1 MMKNIYETSP
11 FGTFF
16 PAEKAAILRA
26 KHQLSFR
33 VYAPTARP
41 SQRLYIVGSSEQL
54 GGWNTDKAV
63 PLTIDSYPHWKVS
76 LDLAKLGDEFEYK
89 FIVKENG
96 NVWWEEG
103 GNRRYYVCG
112 ELESEHIEA
121 TFRGNF
127 DWKGAGVA
135 IPVFSLRTAQSQGI
149 GDFVDLRKMGEWAV
163 ATGQKVIQI
172 LPINDT
178 TQSFCWR
185 DSYPYSAISIFALN
199 PLYLSIREL
208 GAEGEEIDRL
218 NSLELCDYDAVVK
231 LKFDFFK
238 KEFSRSG
245 KRTLKTK
252 AFQKF
257 YEANKDWLDKYAVFC
272 YLRDKKGTA
281 NFHAWGKESEYSD
294 KLVAKYINPEG
305 KEYSKVAIYL
315 WLQYH
320 LDRQLKESVDYCR
333 SIGVVLKGDIPIGI
347 SRDSVEAWSDA
358 RLFNMNCQAGAPPDD
373 FSADGQNWGFPT
385 YNWEVMA
392 QDGYAWWKR
401 RFEKMADYFDLYRI
415 DHILGFFRIWEI
427 PMESVVGLLGYFNPA
442 MPFSY
447 DELAMRGMP
456 MNRERY
462 VEPQIHWDYLDEFF
476 CGEDWTPYLDPKDN
490 GYFSLKEGYRTQR
503 EILEKL
509 GGKNEKA
516 LKALYGLTG
525 EVLFI
530 EDPRKPGY
538 FHPRIS
544 AQHTKSYQW
553 LSQWEKERFNEL
565 YNDFFYRR
573 HNDFWGALAMEK
585 LPALVDATQ
594 MMCCGEDL
602 GMVPDCVGPV
612 MTNLGILSLEVQ
624 RMPKNPEHKFGFTN
638 RYPYA
643 SVCTT
648 GSHDTST
655 LRGWWQEDRATTQDF
670 YNEILWKKG
679 PAPMEADGDICR
691 TVVANHLA
699 APSILTIL
707 PLQDWLSMDE
717 SVRKADVES
726 ERINIPA
733 IANHYWRYRMHLS
746 VEELLEKREL
756 NDLIK
761 GMIESS
767 GR

>member
-1 MMKNIYETSP
+1 MKNIYETSP

-16 PAEKAAILRA
+16 PAEKVATLRA
-26 KHQLSFR
+26 KHQLSFSL
-33 VYAPTARP
+33 YAPTARP
-41 SQRLYIVGSSEQL
+41 SQRLYIVGSSEAL

-63 PLTIDSYPHWKVS
+63 PLAIGSYPHWKVS
-76 LDLAKLGDEFEYK
+76 FDLAKLGDEFEYK

-112 ELESEHIEA
+112 ELESEHIDA

-149 GDFVDLRKMGEWAV
+149 GDFVDLKKMGEWAV
-163 ATGQKVIQI
+163 ATGQKIIQI

-178 TQSFCWR
+178 TQSFSWR

-199 PLYLSIREL
+199 PLYLSIREM
-208 GAEGEEIDRL
+208 GAEGEELDRL
-218 NSLELCDYDAVVK
+218 NSLEMCDYDAVVK
-231 LKFDFFK
+231 LKFDFFR
-238 KEFSRSG
+238 KEFARSG

-281 NFHAWGKESEYSD
+281 NFQAWGKESVYSD
-294 KLVAKYINPEG
+294 KLVAKYTNPEG
-305 KEYSKVAIYL
+305 KEYGKVAIYL

-320 LDRQLKESVDYCR
+320 LDRQLKESVEYCR

-447 DELAMRGMP
+447 EELAQRGLP

-462 VEPQIHWDYLDEFF
+462 LEPQIHWDYLEEYFG
-476 CGEDWTPYLDPKDN
+476 GEDWTPYLEPKDN

-516 LKALYGLTG
+516 LQALYGLTG

-530 EDPRKPGY
+530 EDPRKPGH

-544 AQHTKSYQW
+544 AQFTKSYQW
-553 LSQWEKERFNEL
+553 LSQWEKERYNEL

-585 LPALVDATQ
+585 LPALADATH
-594 MMCCGEDL
+594 MMCGGEGL

-612 MTNLGILSLEVQ
+612 MANLGILSLEVQ
-624 RMPKNPEHKFGFTN
+624 RMPKNPAHKFGFTN
-638 RYPYA
+638 IYPYA

-655 LRGWWQEDRATTQDF
+655 LRGWWQEDRTITQDF
-670 YNEILWKKG
+670 YNEILWKQG
-679 PAPMEADGDICR
+679 PAPLVADGNICR

-717 SVRKADVES
+717 NVRKEDVES

-733 IANHYWRYRMHLS
+733 IPNHYWRYRMHLS
-746 VEELLEKREL
+746 VEELLEKSEL
-756 NDLIK
+756 NSLIK
-761 GMIESS
+761 GMIENS

>member
-1 MMKNIYETSP
+1 MKNIYETSP

-16 PAEKAAILRA
+16 PAEKVATLRA
-26 KHQLSFR
+26 KYQLSFSL
-33 VYAPTARP
+33 YAPTARP
-41 SQRLYIVGSSEQL
+41 SQRLYIVGSSEAL

-63 PLTIDSYPHWKVS
+63 PLAIGSYPHWKVS
-76 LDLAKLGDEFEYK
+76 FDLAKLGDEFEYK

-112 ELESEHIEA
+112 ELESEHIDA

-149 GDFVDLRKMGEWAV
+149 GDFVDLKKMGEWAV
-163 ATGQKVIQI
+163 ATGQKIIQI

-178 TQSFCWR
+178 TQSFSWR

-199 PLYLSIREL
+199 PLYLSIREM
-208 GAEGEEIDRL
+208 GAEGEELDRL
-218 NSLELCDYDAVVK
+218 NSLEMCDYDAVVK
-231 LKFDFFK
+231 LKFDFFR
-238 KEFSRSG
+238 KEFARSG

-281 NFHAWGKESEYSD
+281 NFQAWGKESVYSD
-294 KLVAKYINPEG
+294 KLVAKYTNPEG
-305 KEYSKVAIYL
+305 KEYGKVAIYL

-320 LDRQLKESVDYCR
+320 LDRQLKESVEYCR

-447 DELAMRGMP
+447 EELAQRGLP

-462 VEPQIHWDYLDEFF
+462 LEPQIHWDYLEEYFG
-476 CGEDWTPYLDPKDN
+476 GEDWTPYLEPKDN

-516 LKALYGLTG
+516 LQALYGLTG

-530 EDPRKPGY
+530 EDPRKPGH

-544 AQHTKSYQW
+544 AQFTKSYQW
-553 LSQWEKERFNEL
+553 LSQWEKERYNEL

-585 LPALVDATQ
+585 LPALVDATH

-612 MTNLGILSLEVQ
+612 MANLGILSLEVQ
-624 RMPKNPEHKFGFTN
+624 RMPKNPAHKFGFTN
-638 RYPYA
+638 IYPYA

-655 LRGWWQEDRATTQDF
+655 LRGWWQEDRTITQDF
-670 YNEILWKKG
+670 YNEILWKQG
-679 PAPMEADGDICR
+679 PAPLVADGNICR

-717 SVRKADVES
+717 NVRKEDVES

-733 IANHYWRYRMHLS
+733 IPNHYWRYRMHLS
-746 VEELLEKREL
+746 VEELLEKSEL
-756 NDLIK
+756 NSLIK
-761 GMIESS
+761 GMIENS

>member
-1 MMKNIYETSP
+1 MKNIYETSP
-11 FGTFF
+11 FATFF
-16 PAEKAAILRA
+16 PAEKEVKSRA
-26 KHQLSFR
+26 KHTLSLR

-41 SQRLYIVGSSEQL
+41 SQRLYLSGSSVEL
-54 GGWNTDKAV
+54 GAWDTEKAL
-63 PLTIDSYPHWKVS
+63 PLTLASYPYWTLS
-76 LDLAKLGDEFEYK
+76 LDLSKLGDEFEYK
-89 FIVKENG
+89 FFIKENG
-96 NVWWEEG
+96 NIWWEDG
-103 GNRRYYVCG
+103 YNRRYYVCG
-112 ELESEHIEA
+112 ELESEQIEA

-135 IPVFSLRTAQSQGI
+135 IPVFSIRTEQSQGV
-149 GDFVDLRKMGEWAV
+149 GDFVDLKKMGDWAV
-163 ATGQKVIQI
+163 ATGQKIIQI

-178 TQSFCWR
+178 TQTFTWR

-199 PLYLSIREL
+199 PMYLSIREL
-208 GAEGEEIDRL
+208 GATDQEMDRL
-218 NSLELCDYDAVVK
+218 NALEAMDYDAVVK
-231 LKFDFFK
+231 MKFDFIRKTFAK
-238 KEFSRSG
+238 SG
-245 KRTLKTK
+245 KRTLGTK
-252 AFQKF
+252 AFAKF
-257 YEANKDWLDKYAVFC
+257 YEANKDWLDNYAAFC

-281 NFHAWGKESEYSD
+281 NFHAWGKEANYTT
-294 KLVAKYINPEG
+294 KLVEKLCNPEY
-305 KEYSKVAIYL
+305 KEYNKVALYY
-315 WLQYH
+315 WLQYQ
-320 LDRQLKESVDYCR
+320 LDRQLKESVAYCR

-427 PMESVVGLLGYFNPA
+427 PMDSVVGLLGYFNPA
-442 MPFSY
+442 MPYSY
-447 DELAMRGMP
+447 DELAQRGMP
-456 MNRERY
+456 MNRDRY
-462 VEPQIHWDYLDEFF
+462 VEPQIHWDYLHEFF
-476 CGEDWTPYLDPKDN
+476 GDEDWTPYLDAKDN
-490 GYFSLKEGYRTQR
+490 GYFSLKPEYRTQR
-503 EILEKL
+503 QILEAL

-516 LKALYGLTG
+516 KSALYGLTG

-530 EDPRKPGY
+530 EDPRKPGH

-565 YNDFFYRR
+565 YNDFFYHR

-585 LPALVDATQ
+585 LPALVDATN

-602 GMVPDCVGPV
+602 GMVPACVGPV
-612 MTNLGILSLEVQ
+612 MQNLGILSLEVQ
-624 RMPKNPEHKFGFTN
+624 RMPKDPKDKFGFTN

-655 LRGWWQEDRATTQDF
+655 IRGWWREDRATTQAY
-670 YNEILWKKG
+670 YNEILWKQG
-679 PAPMEADGDICR
+679 IAPEDAGGETCR
-691 TVVANHLA
+691 TIVNNHLLS
-699 APSILTIL
+699 PSALTIL

-717 SVRKADVES
+717 RVRKADVDS

-746 VEELLEKREL
+746 VEQLLEEKEL
-756 NDLIK
+756 NAQIK
-761 GMIESS
+761 GMIAAS

>member
-1 MMKNIYETSP
+1 MKNIYETSP
-11 FGTFF
+11 FATFF
-16 PAEKAAILRA
+16 PAEKEAKIRA
-26 KHQLSFR
+26 KHQLTFKL
-33 VYAPTARP
+33 YAPVARP
-41 SQRLYIVGSSEQL
+41 SQRLYVVGSSQAL
-54 GGWNTDKAV
+54 GAWDVEKAL
-63 PLTIDSYPHWKVS
+63 PLTLASYPYWTLA
-76 LDLAKLGDEFEYK
+76 LDLSKLGDEFEYK

-96 NVWWEEG
+96 NVWWEDG
-103 GNRRYYVCG
+103 YNRRYYVCG
-112 ELESEHIEA
+112 ELESEHIDA

-135 IPVFSLRTAQSQGI
+135 IPVFSIRTEQSQGV
-149 GDFVDLRKMGEWAV
+149 GDFVDLKKMGEWAA
-163 ATGQKVIQI
+163 ATGQKIIQI

-178 TQSFCWR
+178 TQTFTWR

-199 PLYLSIREL
+199 PMYLSIREL
-208 GAEGEEIDRL
+208 GAEGEELDRL
-218 NSLELCDYDAVVK
+218 NALEAMDYDAVVK
-231 LKFDFFK
+231 MKFDFIRKAFAK
-238 KEFSRSG
+238 SG
-245 KRTLKTK
+245 KRTLATK
-252 AFQKF
+252 AYAKF
-257 YEANKDWLDKYAVFC
+257 YEANRDWLDNYAAFC

-281 NFHAWGKESEYSD
+281 NFHAWGKEANYSQ
-294 KLVAKYINPEG
+294 KLVEKICNPEG
-305 KEYSKVAIYL
+305 KDYNKVAIYY
-315 WLQYH
+315 WLQYQ
-320 LDRQLKESVDYCR
+320 LDRQLRESVEYCR
-333 SIGVVLKGDIPIGI
+333 SMGVVLKGDIPIGI

-442 MPFSY
+442 MPYSY
-447 DELAMRGMP
+447 DELAQRGMP

-462 VEPQIHWDYLDEFF
+462 VEPQIHYDYLEEFF
-476 CGEDWTPYLDPKDN
+476 GDEDWTPYLNAKDN
-490 GYFSLKEGYRTQR
+490 GYFELKPEYRTQR
-503 EILEKL
+503 QILEAL
-509 GGKNEKA
+509 GGKNEKV
-516 LKALYGLTG
+516 KNALYGLTG

-530 EDPRKPGY
+530 EDPRKPGH

-553 LSQWEKERFNEL
+553 LSQWEKDRFNEL
-565 YNDFFYRR
+565 YNDFFYYR

-585 LPALVDATQ
+585 LPALVDATH

-602 GMVPDCVGPV
+602 GMVPACVGPV
-612 MTNLGILSLEVQ
+612 MQQLGILSLEVQ
-624 RMPKNPEHKFGFTN
+624 RMPKDPKDTFGFTN

-655 LRGWWQEDRATTQDF
+655 IRGWWREDRATTQAY
-670 YNEILWKKG
+670 YNEILWKQG
-679 PAPMEADGDICR
+679 IAPAEASGDICR
-691 TVVANHLA
+691 TIVGNHLA
-699 APSILTIL
+699 SPSALTIL

-717 SVRKADVES
+717 NVRKADAES

-733 IANHYWRYRMHLS
+733 IPNHYWRYRMHLT
-746 VEELLEKREL
+746 VEQLMGKEEVNGLIRE
-756 NDLIK
+756 
-761 GMIESS
+761 MIASA

>member
-1 MMKNIYETSP
+1 MKNIYETSP
-11 FGTFF
+11 FATFF
-16 PAEKAAILRA
+16 PAEKEVKCRA
-26 KHQLSFR
+26 KHTLSLR

-41 SQRLYIVGSSEQL
+41 SQRLYIAGSSEAL
-54 GGWNTDKAV
+54 GGWDVEKAL
-63 PLTIDSYPHWKVS
+63 PLTLASYPYWTLS

-89 FIVKENG
+89 FLIKENG
-96 NVWWEEG
+96 NLWWEEG
-103 GNRRYYVCG
+103 YNRRYYVCG
-112 ELESEHIEA
+112 ELESEQIEA

-135 IPVFSLRTAQSQGI
+135 IPVFSLRTEQSQGV
-149 GDFVDLRKMGEWAV
+149 GDFVDLKKMGDWAV
-163 ATGQKVIQI
+163 ATGQKIIQI

-178 TQSFCWR
+178 TQTFTWR

-199 PLYLSIREL
+199 PMYLSIREL
-208 GAEGEEIDRL
+208 GAEDEEMDRL
-218 NSLELCDYDAVVK
+218 NALEAVDYDAVVK
-231 LKFDFFK
+231 MKFDFIRKTFAK
-238 KEFSRSG
+238 SG
-245 KRTLKTK
+245 KRTLATK
-252 AFQKF
+252 AFAKF
-257 YEANKDWLDKYAVFC
+257 YEANKDWLDNYAAFC

-281 NFHAWGKESEYSD
+281 NFHAWGKEANYST
-294 KLVAKYINPEG
+294 KLVEKLCNPSF
-305 KEYSKVAIYL
+305 KEYNKVAIYY
-315 WLQYH
+315 WLQYQ
-320 LDRQLKESVDYCR
+320 LDRQLKDSVAYCR

-442 MPFSY
+442 MPYSY
-447 DELAMRGMP
+447 DELAQRGMP
-456 MNRERY
+456 MNRDRY
-462 VEPQIHWDYLDEFF
+462 VEPQIHWDYLEEFF
-476 CGEDWTPYLDPKDN
+476 GGEDWTPYLDAKDN
-490 GYFSLKEGYRTQR
+490 GYFSLKPEYRTQR
-503 EILEKL
+503 QILEAL
-509 GGKNEKA
+509 GGKNDRVKD
-516 LKALYGLTG
+516 ALYGLTG

-530 EDPRKPGY
+530 EDPRKPGH

-553 LSQWEKERFNEL
+553 LSQWEKDRFNEL
-565 YNDFFYRR
+565 YNDFFYHR

-585 LPALVDATQ
+585 LPALVDATD

-602 GMVPDCVGPV
+602 GMVPACVGPV
-612 MTNLGILSLEVQ
+612 MQNLGILSLEVQ
-624 RMPKNPEHKFGFTN
+624 RMPKDPKDKFGFTN

-655 LRGWWQEDRATTQDF
+655 IRGWWREDRATTQAY
-670 YNEILWKKG
+670 YNEILWKQG
-679 PAPMEADGDICR
+679 LAPEEASGEICR
-691 TVVANHLA
+691 TIVSNHLA
-699 APSILTIL
+699 SPSALTIL

-717 SVRKADVES
+717 RVRKADADS

-746 VEELLEKREL
+746 VEELLKEEAL
-756 NDLIK
+756 NQTIK
-761 GMIESS
+761 GMIVAS

>member
-1 MMKNIYETSP
+1 MKNIYETSP

-16 PAEKAAILRA
+16 PAEKVATLRA
-26 KHQLSFR
+26 KYQLSFSL
-33 VYAPTARP
+33 YAPTARP
-41 SQRLYIVGSSEQL
+41 SQRLYIVGSSEAL

-63 PLTIDSYPHWKVS
+63 PLAIGSYPHWKVS
-76 LDLAKLGDEFEYK
+76 FDLAKLGDEFEYK

-112 ELESEHIEA
+112 ELESEHIDA

-149 GDFVDLRKMGEWAV
+149 GDFVDLKKMGEWAV
-163 ATGQKVIQI
+163 ATGQKIIQI

-178 TQSFCWR
+178 TQSFSWR

-199 PLYLSIREL
+199 PLYLSIREM
-208 GAEGEEIDRL
+208 GAEGEELDRL
-218 NSLELCDYDAVVK
+218 NSLEMCDYDAVVK
-231 LKFDFFK
+231 LKFDFFR
-238 KEFSRSG
+238 KEFARSG

-281 NFHAWGKESEYSD
+281 NFQAWGKESVYSD
-294 KLVAKYINPEG
+294 KLVAKYTNPEG
-305 KEYSKVAIYL
+305 KEYGKVAIYL

-320 LDRQLKESVDYCR
+320 LDRQLKESVEYCR

-447 DELAMRGMP
+447 EELAQRGLP

-462 VEPQIHWDYLDEFF
+462 LEPQIHWDYLEEYFG
-476 CGEDWTPYLDPKDN
+476 GEDWTPYLEPKDN

-516 LKALYGLTG
+516 LQALYGLTG

-530 EDPRKPGY
+530 EDPRKPGH

-544 AQHTKSYQW
+544 AQFTKSYQW
-553 LSQWEKERFNEL
+553 LSQWEKERYNEL

-585 LPALVDATQ
+585 LPALVDATH

-612 MTNLGILSLEVQ
+612 MANLGILSLEVQ
-624 RMPKNPEHKFGFTN
+624 RMPKNPAHKFGFTN
-638 RYPYA
+638 IYPYA

-655 LRGWWQEDRATTQDF
+655 LRGWWQEDRTITQDF
-670 YNEILWKKG
+670 YNEILWKQG
-679 PAPMEADGDICR
+679 PAPLVADGNICR

-717 SVRKADVES
+717 NVRKEDVDS

-733 IANHYWRYRMHLS
+733 IPNHYWRYRMHLS
-746 VEELLEKREL
+746 VEELLEKSEL
-756 NDLIK
+756 NSLIK
-761 GMIESS
+761 GMIENS

>member
-1 MMKNIYETSP
+1 MKNIYETSP

-16 PAEKAAILRA
+16 PAEKVATLRA
-26 KHQLSFR
+26 KYQLSFSL
-33 VYAPTARP
+33 YAPTARP
-41 SQRLYIVGSSEQL
+41 SQRLYIVGSSEAL

-63 PLTIDSYPHWKVS
+63 PLAIGSYPHWKVS
-76 LDLAKLGDEFEYK
+76 FDLAKLGDEFEYK

-112 ELESEHIEA
+112 ELESEHIDA

-149 GDFVDLRKMGEWAV
+149 GDFVDLKKMGEWAV
-163 ATGQKVIQI
+163 ATGQKIIQI

-178 TQSFCWR
+178 TQSFSWR

-199 PLYLSIREL
+199 PLYLSIREM
-208 GAEGEEIDRL
+208 GAEGEELDRL
-218 NSLELCDYDAVVK
+218 NSLEMCDYDAVVK
-231 LKFDFFK
+231 LKFDFFR
-238 KEFSRSG
+238 KEFARSG

-281 NFHAWGKESEYSD
+281 NFQAWGKESVYSD
-294 KLVAKYINPEG
+294 KLVAKYTNPEG
-305 KEYSKVAIYL
+305 KEYGKVAIYL

-320 LDRQLKESVDYCR
+320 LDRQLKESVEYCR

-447 DELAMRGMP
+447 EELAQRGLP

-462 VEPQIHWDYLDEFF
+462 LEPQIHWDYLEEYFG
-476 CGEDWTPYLDPKDN
+476 GEDWTPYLEPKDN

-516 LKALYGLTG
+516 LQALYGLTG

-530 EDPRKPGY
+530 EDPRKPGH

-544 AQHTKSYQW
+544 AQFTKSYQW
-553 LSQWEKERFNEL
+553 LSQWEKERYNEL

-585 LPALVDATQ
+585 LPALVDATH

-612 MTNLGILSLEVQ
+612 MANLGILSLEVQ
-624 RMPKNPEHKFGFTN
+624 RMPKNPAHKFGFTN
-638 RYPYA
+638 IYPYA

-655 LRGWWQEDRATTQDF
+655 LRGWWQEDRTITQDF
-670 YNEILWKKG
+670 YNEILWKQG
-679 PAPMEADGDICR
+679 PAPLVADGNICR

-717 SVRKADVES
+717 SVRKEDVDS

-733 IANHYWRYRMHLS
+733 IPNHYWRYRMHLS
-746 VEELLEKREL
+746 VEELLEKSEL
-756 NDLIK
+756 NSLIK
-761 GMIESS
+761 GMIENS

>member
-1 MMKNIYETSP
+1 MKNIYETSP
-11 FGTFF
+11 FATFF
-16 PAEKAAILRA
+16 PAEKAATLRA
-26 KHQLSFR
+26 KHRLSFR
-33 VYAPTARP
+33 VYAPAARP
-41 SQRLYIVGSSEQL
+41 SQRLFIVGSSELL
-54 GGWNTDKAV
+54 GAWDVEKAL
-63 PLTIDSYPHWKVS
+63 PLTLESYPYWTIA

-89 FIVKENG
+89 FIIKENG
-96 NVWWEEG
+96 QTWWEEG
-103 GNRRYYVCG
+103 YNRRYYVCG
-112 ELESEHIEA
+112 EMESEHIDA

-135 IPVFSLRTAQSQGI
+135 IPVFSIRTEQSQGI
-149 GDFVDLRKMGEWAV
+149 GDFVDLRKMGEWAA
-163 ATGQKVIQI
+163 ATGQKIIQI

-178 TQSFCWR
+178 TQTFTWR

-208 GAEGEEIDRL
+208 GAEDEEMDRL
-218 NSLELCDYDAVVK
+218 NSLEMCDYDAVVK
-231 LKFDFFK
+231 LKFDFIR
-238 KEFSRSG
+238 KEFARSG

-257 YEANKDWLDKYAVFC
+257 FEANQDWLKNYAVFC

-281 NFHAWGKESEYSD
+281 NFHAWGKESAYSA
-294 KLVAKYINPEG
+294 KLVEKLTNPEG
-305 KEYSKVAIYL
+305 KEYGKVALYF
-315 WLQYH
+315 WLQYQ
-320 LDRQLKESVDYCR
+320 LDRQLKESVAYCR
-333 SIGVVLKGDIPIGI
+333 SLGVVLKGDIPIGI

-427 PMESVVGLLGYFNPA
+427 PMDSVVGLLGYFNPA

-447 DELAMRGMP
+447 DELAQRGMP
-456 MNRERY
+456 MNRDRY
-462 VEPQIHWDYLDEFF
+462 VEPQIHYDYLEEFF
-476 CGEDWTPYLDPKDN
+476 GGEDWTPYLDPKDN
-490 GYFSLKEGYRTQR
+490 GYFSLKPEYRTQR
-503 EILEKL
+503 QILEAL
-509 GGKNEKA
+509 GGKNERAKN
-516 LKALYGLTG
+516 ALYGLTG

-538 FHPRIS
+538 FHPRIA
-544 AQHTKSYQW
+544 AQQTKSYAW
-553 LSQWEKERFNEL
+553 LSQWEKDRFNEL

-585 LPALVDATQ
+585 LPALVDATH

-612 MTNLGILSLEVQ
+612 MQQLGILSLEVQ
-624 RMPKNPEHKFGFTN
+624 RMPKDPKNKFGFTN
-638 RYPYA
+638 MYPYA

-655 LRGWWQEDRATTQDF
+655 IRGWWREDRATTQAY
-670 YNEILWKKG
+670 YNEILWKQG
-679 PAPMEADGDICR
+679 VAPAEASGEICR
-691 TVVANHLA
+691 TIVGNHLSSPA
-699 APSILTIL
+699 ALTIL
-707 PLQDWLSMDE
+707 PLQDWLAMDE
-717 SVRKADVES
+717 KVRKEDVDS

-733 IANHYWRYRMHLS
+733 IPNHYWRYRMHLT
-746 VEELLEKREL
+746 VEQLLQEEGVNALLR
-756 NDLIK
+756 
-761 GMIESS
+761 GMIASS

>member
-1 MMKNIYETSP
+1 MRNIYETSP
-11 FGTFF
+11 FATFF
-16 PAEKAAILRA
+16 PAEKAPKSRA
-26 KHQLSFR
+26 KHTLSFR
-33 VYAPTARP
+33 LYAPVARP
-41 SQRLYIVGSSEQL
+41 AQRLYIVGSCEQL
-54 GGWNTDKAV
+54 GAWNPEKAV
-63 PLTIDSYPHWKVS
+63 PLTLESYPYWTVV

-89 FIVKENG
+89 FIVREGEN
-96 NVWWEEG
+96 VRWEDG
-103 GNRRYYVCG
+103 DNRRYYVCG
-112 ELESEHIEA
+112 EMESESIAA

-135 IPVFSLRTAQSQGI
+135 IPVFSIRTEQSQGI
-149 GDFVDLRKMGEWAV
+149 GDFVDLKKMGEWAA
-163 ATGQKVIQI
+163 ATGQKIIQI

-178 TQSFCWR
+178 TQSFTWR

-218 NSLELCDYDAVVK
+218 NSLEMCDYDAVVK
-231 LKFDFFK
+231 LKFDFIH
-238 KEFSRSG
+238 KEFARSG
-245 KRTLKTK
+245 RRTLKTK
-252 AFQKF
+252 AFAAF
-257 YEANKDWLDKYAVFC
+257 YEANKDWLDDYAAFC

-281 NFHAWGKESEYSD
+281 NFHEWGKEANYSE
-294 KLVAKYINPEG
+294 KLVAKLCNPEG
-305 KEYSKVAIYL
+305 KEYSKVAVYYWI
-315 WLQYH
+315 QYQ
-320 LDRQLKESVDYCR
+320 LDRQLKESVNYCR

-373 FSADGQNWGFPT
+373 FSADGQNWGLPT

-447 DELAMRGMP
+447 DELAQRGMP

-462 VEPQIHWDYLDEFF
+462 VEPQIHYDYLHEYFD
-476 CGEDWTPYLDPKDN
+476 GEDWTPYLDAKDN
-490 GYFSLKEGYRTQR
+490 GYFSLKPEYRTQR
-503 EILEKL
+503 QILERL

-516 LKALYGLTG
+516 MRALYGLTG

-530 EDPRKPGY
+530 EDPRKPGH

-544 AQHTKSYQW
+544 AQQTKSYEW
-553 LSQWEKERFNEL
+553 LSQWEKDRFNEL

-585 LPALVDATQ
+585 LPALVEATQ

-612 MTNLGILSLEVQ
+612 MQNLGIFSLEVQ
-624 RMPKNPEHKFGFTN
+624 RMPKDPKDKFGFTN

-655 LRGWWQEDRATTQDF
+655 LRGWWLEDRATTQAY
-670 YNEILWKKG
+670 YNEILWKQG
-679 PAPMEADGDICR
+679 FAPAEATVEICR
-691 TVVANHLA
+691 TVVGNHLA
-699 APSILTIL
+699 APSALTIL
-707 PLQDWLSMDE
+707 PLQDWLAMDGK
-717 SVRKADVES
+717 VRKADAES

-733 IANHYWRYRMHLS
+733 IPNHYWRYRMHLT
-746 VEELLEKREL
+746 VEQLLAEQEL
-756 NDLIK
+756 NGLIRT
-761 GMIESS
+761 MISDS

>member
-1 MMKNIYETSP
+1 MKNIFETSP
-11 FGTFF
+11 FATFF
-16 PAEKAAILRA
+16 PAEKEVKIRA
-26 KHQLSFR
+26 KHTLSFR
-33 VYAPTARP
+33 VYAPTARA
-41 SQRLYIVGSSEQL
+41 SQRLYIVGSCEAL
-54 GGWNTDKAV
+54 GSWDAEKAV
-63 PLTIDSYPHWKVS
+63 PLTLASYPYWTVA

-89 FIVKENG
+89 FIIKENG
-96 NVWWEEG
+96 STWWEDG
-103 GNRRYYVCG
+103 YNRRYYVCG
-112 ELESEHIEA
+112 ELESEQLEA

-135 IPVFSLRTAQSQGI
+135 IPVFSLRTEQSQGV
-149 GDFVDLRKMGEWAV
+149 GDFVDLKKMGEWAV
-163 ATGQKVIQI
+163 ATGQKIIQI

-178 TQSFCWR
+178 TQSFTWR

-199 PLYLSIREL
+199 PMYLSIREL
-208 GAEGEEIDRL
+208 GAEDEEMDRL
-218 NSLELCDYDAVVK
+218 NSLEFCDYDAVVK
-231 LKFDFFK
+231 MKFDFIRKAFAK
-238 KEFSRSG
+238 SG
-245 KRTLKTK
+245 KRTLGTK
-252 AFQKF
+252 AFAKF
-257 YEANKDWLDKYAVFC
+257 YEANKDWLDKYAAFC
-272 YLRDKKGTA
+272 YLRDKNGTA
-281 NFHAWGKESEYSD
+281 NFQAWGKEANYST
-294 KLVAKYINPEG
+294 KLVEKLCDPNF
-305 KEYSKVAIYL
+305 KEYNKVAIYY
-315 WLQYH
+315 WLQYQ
-320 LDRQLKESVDYCR
+320 LDRQLKESVAYCR
-333 SIGVVLKGDIPIGI
+333 SLGVVLKGDIPIGI

-427 PMESVVGLLGYFNPA
+427 PMDSIVGLLGYFNPA

-447 DELAMRGMP
+447 DELAQRGMP

-462 VEPQIHWDYLDEFF
+462 VEPQIHWDYLGEYFG
-476 CGEDWTPYLDPKDN
+476 GEDWTPYLDAKDN
-490 GYFSLKEGYRTQR
+490 GYFSLKPEYRTQR
-503 EILEKL
+503 QILEAL
-509 GGKNEKA
+509 GGKNEKV
-516 LKALYGLTG
+516 KNALYGLTG

-530 EDPRKPGY
+530 EDPRKPGH

-553 LSQWEKERFNEL
+553 LSNWEKERFNEL

-585 LPALVDATQ
+585 LPALVDATH

-602 GMVPDCVGPV
+602 GMVPACVGPV
-612 MTNLGILSLEVQ
+612 MQNLGILSLEVQ
-624 RMPKNPEHKFGFTN
+624 RMPKDPKDTFGFTN

-655 LRGWWQEDRATTQDF
+655 IRGWWCEDRATTQAY
-670 YNEILWKKG
+670 YNEILWKEG
-679 PAPMEADGDICR
+679 CAPAEASGEICH
-691 TVVANHLA
+691 TIVNNHLLSPA
-699 APSILTIL
+699 ALTIL
-707 PLQDWLSMDE
+707 PLQDWLSIDE
-717 SVRKADVES
+717 SVRKEDVDS

-733 IANHYWRYRMHLS
+733 IANHYWRYRMHLT
-746 VEELLEKREL
+746 VEELLAKESL
-756 NDLIK
+756 NARIK
-761 GMIESS
+761 GMVEAS

>member
-1 MMKNIYETSP
+1 MKNIYETSP

-16 PAEKAAILRA
+16 PAEKVATLRA
-26 KHQLSFR
+26 KYQLSFSL
-33 VYAPTARP
+33 YAPTARP
-41 SQRLYIVGSSEQL
+41 SQRLYIVGSSEAL

-63 PLTIDSYPHWKVS
+63 PLAIGSYPHWKVS
-76 LDLAKLGDEFEYK
+76 FDLAKLGDEFEYK

-112 ELESEHIEA
+112 ELESEHIDA

-149 GDFVDLRKMGEWAV
+149 GDFVDLKKMGEWAV
-163 ATGQKVIQI
+163 ATGQKIIQI

-178 TQSFCWR
+178 TQSFSWR

-199 PLYLSIREL
+199 PLYLSIREM
-208 GAEGEEIDRL
+208 GAEGEELDRL
-218 NSLELCDYDAVVK
+218 NSLEMCDYDAVVK
-231 LKFDFFK
+231 LKFDFFR
-238 KEFSRSG
+238 KEFARSG

-281 NFHAWGKESEYSD
+281 NFQAWGKESVYSD
-294 KLVAKYINPEG
+294 KLVAKYTNPEG
-305 KEYSKVAIYL
+305 KEYGKVAIYL

-320 LDRQLKESVDYCR
+320 LDRQLKESVEYCR

-347 SRDSVEAWSDA
+347 SRDSVEAWSDS

-447 DELAMRGMP
+447 EELAQRGLP

-462 VEPQIHWDYLDEFF
+462 LEPQIHWDYLEEYFG
-476 CGEDWTPYLDPKDN
+476 GEDWTPYLEPKEN

-516 LKALYGLTG
+516 LQALYGLTG

-530 EDPRKPGY
+530 EDPRKPGH

-544 AQHTKSYQW
+544 AQFTKSYQW
-553 LSQWEKERFNEL
+553 LNQWEKERYNEL

-585 LPALVDATQ
+585 LPALVDATH

-612 MTNLGILSLEVQ
+612 MANLGILSLEVQ
-624 RMPKNPEHKFGFTN
+624 RMPKNPAHKFGFTN
-638 RYPYA
+638 IYPYA

-655 LRGWWQEDRATTQDF
+655 LRGWWQEDRTITQDF
-670 YNEILWKKG
+670 YNEILWKQG
-679 PAPMEADGDICR
+679 PAPLVADGNICR

-717 SVRKADVES
+717 SVRKEDVDS

-733 IANHYWRYRMHLS
+733 IPNHYWRYRMHLS
-746 VEELLEKREL
+746 VEELLEKSEL
-756 NDLIK
+756 NSLIK
-761 GMIESS
+761 GMIENS

>member
-1 MMKNIYETSP
+1 MKNIYETSP

-16 PAEKAAILRA
+16 PAEKVATLRA
-26 KHQLSFR
+26 KHQLSFSL
-33 VYAPTARP
+33 YAPTARP
-41 SQRLYIVGSSEQL
+41 SQRLYIVGSSEAL

-63 PLTIDSYPHWKVS
+63 PLAIGSYPHWKVS
-76 LDLAKLGDEFEYK
+76 FDLAKLGDEFEYK

-112 ELESEHIEA
+112 ELESEHIDA

-149 GDFVDLRKMGEWAV
+149 GDFVDLKKMGEWAV
-163 ATGQKVIQI
+163 ATGQKIIQI

-178 TQSFCWR
+178 TQSFSWR

-199 PLYLSIREL
+199 PLYLSIREM
-208 GAEGEEIDRL
+208 GAEGEELDRL
-218 NSLELCDYDAVVK
+218 NSLEMCDYDAVVK
-231 LKFDFFK
+231 LKFDFFR
-238 KEFSRSG
+238 KEFARSG

-281 NFHAWGKESEYSD
+281 NFQAWGKESVYSD
-294 KLVAKYINPEG
+294 KLVAKYTNPEG
-305 KEYSKVAIYL
+305 KEYGKVAIYL

-320 LDRQLKESVDYCR
+320 LDRQLKESVEYCR

-447 DELAMRGMP
+447 EELAQRGLP

-462 VEPQIHWDYLDEFF
+462 LEPQIHWDYLEEYFG
-476 CGEDWTPYLDPKDN
+476 GEDWTPYLEPKDN

-516 LKALYGLTG
+516 LQALYGLTG

-530 EDPRKPGY
+530 EDPRKPGH

-544 AQHTKSYQW
+544 AQFTKSYQW
-553 LSQWEKERFNEL
+553 LSQWEKERYNEL

-585 LPALVDATQ
+585 LPALVDATH

-612 MTNLGILSLEVQ
+612 MANLGILSLEVQ
-624 RMPKNPEHKFGFTN
+624 RMPKNPAHKFGFTN
-638 RYPYA
+638 IYPYA

-655 LRGWWQEDRATTQDF
+655 LRGWWQEDRTITQDF
-670 YNEILWKKG
+670 YNEILWKQG
-679 PAPMEADGDICR
+679 PAPLVADGNICR

-717 SVRKADVES
+717 NVRKEDVES

-733 IANHYWRYRMHLS
+733 IPNHYWRYRMHLS
-746 VEELLEKREL
+746 VEELLEKSEL
-756 NDLIK
+756 NSLIK
-761 GMIESS
+761 GMIENS

>member
-1 MMKNIYETSP
+1 MKNIYETSP
-11 FGTFF
+11 FATFF
-16 PAEKAAILRA
+16 PAEKEAKIRA
-26 KHQLSFR
+26 KHQLTFKL
-33 VYAPTARP
+33 YAPVARP
-41 SQRLYIVGSSEQL
+41 SQRLYVVGSSQAL
-54 GGWNTDKAV
+54 GAWDVEKAL
-63 PLTIDSYPHWKVS
+63 PLTLASYPYWTLS
-76 LDLAKLGDEFEYK
+76 LDLSKLGDEFEYK

-96 NVWWEEG
+96 NVWWEDG
-103 GNRRYYVCG
+103 YNRRYYVCG
-112 ELESEHIEA
+112 ELESEHIDA

-135 IPVFSLRTAQSQGI
+135 IPVFSIRTEQSQGV
-149 GDFVDLRKMGEWAV
+149 GDFVDLKKMGEWAA
-163 ATGQKVIQI
+163 ATGQKIIQI

-178 TQSFCWR
+178 TQTFTWR

-199 PLYLSIREL
+199 PMYLSIREL
-208 GAEGEEIDRL
+208 GAEGEELDRL
-218 NSLELCDYDAVVK
+218 NALEAMDYDAVVK
-231 LKFDFFK
+231 MKFDFIRKAFAK
-238 KEFSRSG
+238 SG
-245 KRTLKTK
+245 KRTLATK
-252 AFQKF
+252 AYAKF
-257 YEANKDWLDKYAVFC
+257 YEANRDWLDNYAAFC

-281 NFHAWGKESEYSD
+281 NFHAWGKEANYSQ
-294 KLVAKYINPEG
+294 KLVEKICNPEG
-305 KEYSKVAIYL
+305 KDYNKVAIYY
-315 WLQYH
+315 WLQYQ
-320 LDRQLKESVDYCR
+320 LDRQLRESVEYCR
-333 SIGVVLKGDIPIGI
+333 SMGVVLKGDIPIGI

-442 MPFSY
+442 MPYSY
-447 DELAMRGMP
+447 DELAQRGMP

-462 VEPQIHWDYLDEFF
+462 VEPQIHYDYLEEFF
-476 CGEDWTPYLDPKDN
+476 GGEDWTPYLNAKDN
-490 GYFSLKEGYRTQR
+490 GYFELKPEYRTQR
-503 EILEKL
+503 QILEAL
-509 GGKNEKA
+509 GGKNEKV
-516 LKALYGLTG
+516 KNALYGLTG

-530 EDPRKPGY
+530 EDPRKPGH

-553 LSQWEKERFNEL
+553 LSQWEKDRFNEL
-565 YNDFFYRR
+565 YNDFFYYR

-585 LPALVDATQ
+585 LPALVDATH

-602 GMVPDCVGPV
+602 GMVPACVGPV
-612 MTNLGILSLEVQ
+612 MQQLGILSLEVQ
-624 RMPKNPEHKFGFTN
+624 RMPKDPKDTFGFTN

-655 LRGWWQEDRATTQDF
+655 IRGWWREDRATTQAY
-670 YNEILWKKG
+670 YNEILWKQG
-679 PAPMEADGDICR
+679 IAPAEASGDICR
-691 TVVANHLA
+691 TIVGNHLA
-699 APSILTIL
+699 SPSALTIL

-717 SVRKADVES
+717 NVRKADAES

-733 IANHYWRYRMHLS
+733 IPNHYWRYRMHLT
-746 VEELLEKREL
+746 VEELMGKEEVNGLIRE
-756 NDLIK
+756 
-761 GMIESS
+761 MIASA

>member
-1 MMKNIYETSP
+1 MKNIYETSP

-16 PAEKAAILRA
+16 PAEKVATLRA
-26 KHQLSFR
+26 KYQLSFSL
-33 VYAPTARP
+33 YAPTARP
-41 SQRLYIVGSSEQL
+41 SQRLYIVGSSEAL

-63 PLTIDSYPHWKVS
+63 PLAIGSYPHWKVS
-76 LDLAKLGDEFEYK
+76 FDLAKLGDEFEYK

-112 ELESEHIEA
+112 ELESEHIDA

-149 GDFVDLRKMGEWAV
+149 GDFVDLKKMGEWAV
-163 ATGQKVIQI
+163 ATGQKIIQI

-178 TQSFCWR
+178 TQSFSWR

-199 PLYLSIREL
+199 PLYLSIREM
-208 GAEGEEIDRL
+208 GAEGEELDRL
-218 NSLELCDYDAVVK
+218 NSLEMCDYDAVVK
-231 LKFDFFK
+231 LKFDFFQ
-238 KEFSRSG
+238 KEFARSG

-281 NFHAWGKESEYSD
+281 NFQAWGKESIYSD
-294 KLVAKYINPEG
+294 KLVAKYTNPEG
-305 KEYSKVAIYL
+305 KEYGKVAIYL

-320 LDRQLKESVDYCR
+320 LDRQLKESVEYCR

-447 DELAMRGMP
+447 EELAQRGLP

-462 VEPQIHWDYLDEFF
+462 LEPQIHWDYLEEYFG
-476 CGEDWTPYLDPKDN
+476 GEDWTPYLEPKDN

-516 LKALYGLTG
+516 LQALYGLTG

-530 EDPRKPGY
+530 EDPRKPGH

-544 AQHTKSYQW
+544 AQFTKSYQW
-553 LSQWEKERFNEL
+553 LSQWEKERYNEL

-585 LPALVDATQ
+585 LPALVDATH

-612 MTNLGILSLEVQ
+612 MANLGILSLEVQ
-624 RMPKNPEHKFGFTN
+624 RMPKNPAHKFGFTN
-638 RYPYA
+638 IYPYA

-655 LRGWWQEDRATTQDF
+655 LRGWWQEDRTITQDF
-670 YNEILWKKG
+670 YNEILWKQG
-679 PAPMEADGDICR
+679 PAPLVADGNICR

-717 SVRKADVES
+717 SVRKEDVDS

-733 IANHYWRYRMHLS
+733 IPNHYWRYRMHLS
-746 VEELLEKREL
+746 VEELLEKSEL
-756 NDLIK
+756 NSLIK
-761 GMIESS
+761 GMIENS

>member
-1 MMKNIYETSP
+1 MKNIYETSP

-16 PAEKAAILRA
+16 PAEKVATLRA
-26 KHQLSFR
+26 KYQLSFSL
-33 VYAPTARP
+33 YAPTARP
-41 SQRLYIVGSSEQL
+41 SQRLYIVGSSEAL

-63 PLTIDSYPHWKVS
+63 PLAIGSYPHWKVS
-76 LDLAKLGDEFEYK
+76 FDLAKLGDEFEYK

-112 ELESEHIEA
+112 ELESEHIDA

-149 GDFVDLRKMGEWAV
+149 GDFVDLKKMGEWAV
-163 ATGQKVIQI
+163 ATGQKIIQI

-178 TQSFCWR
+178 TQSFSWR

-199 PLYLSIREL
+199 PLYLSIREM
-208 GAEGEEIDRL
+208 GAEGEELDRL
-218 NSLELCDYDAVVK
+218 NSLEMCDYDAVVK
-231 LKFDFFK
+231 LKFDFFR
-238 KEFSRSG
+238 KEFARSG

-281 NFHAWGKESEYSD
+281 NFQAWGKESVYSD
-294 KLVAKYINPEG
+294 KLVAKYTNPEG
-305 KEYSKVAIYL
+305 KEYGKVAIYL

-320 LDRQLKESVDYCR
+320 LDRQLKESVEYCR

-447 DELAMRGMP
+447 EELAQRGLP

-462 VEPQIHWDYLDEFF
+462 LEPQIHWDYLEEYFG
-476 CGEDWTPYLDPKDN
+476 GEDWTPYLEPKEN

-516 LKALYGLTG
+516 LQALYGLTG

-530 EDPRKPGY
+530 EDPRKPGH

-544 AQHTKSYQW
+544 AQFTKSYQW
-553 LSQWEKERFNEL
+553 LSQWEKERYNEL

-585 LPALVDATQ
+585 LPALVDATH

-612 MTNLGILSLEVQ
+612 MANLGILSLEVQ
-624 RMPKNPEHKFGFTN
+624 RMPKNPAHKFGFTN
-638 RYPYA
+638 IYPYA

-655 LRGWWQEDRATTQDF
+655 LRGWWQEDRTITQDF
-670 YNEILWKKG
+670 YNEILWKQG
-679 PAPMEADGDICR
+679 PAPLVADGNICR

-717 SVRKADVES
+717 NVRKEDVES

-733 IANHYWRYRMHLS
+733 IPNHYWRYRMHLS
-746 VEELLEKREL
+746 VEELLEKSEL
-756 NDLIK
+756 NSLIK
-761 GMIESS
+761 GMIENS

>member
-1 MMKNIYETSP
+1 MKNIYETSP
-11 FGTFF
+11 FATFF
-16 PAEKAAILRA
+16 PAEKVVKLRA

-33 VYAPTARP
+33 LYAPTARP
-41 SQRLYIVGSSEQL
+41 SQRLYVVGSSEAL
-54 GGWNTDKAV
+54 GCWDADKAV
-63 PLTIDSYPHWKVS
+63 ALTLENYPYWTAS

-112 ELESEHIEA
+112 EMESEHLDA

-135 IPVFSLRTAQSQGI
+135 IPVFSLRTRQSQGI
-149 GDFVDLRKMGEWAV
+149 GDFVDLKKMGEWAA
-163 ATGQKVIQI
+163 ATGQKIIQI

-178 TQSFCWR
+178 TQSFTWR

-208 GAEGEEIDRL
+208 GAEGEELDRL
-218 NSLELCDYDAVVK
+218 NELEMCDYDAVVK
-231 LKFDFFK
+231 LKFDFIQ
-238 KEFSRSG
+238 KEFARSG
-245 KRTLKTK
+245 RRTLKTK
-252 AFQKF
+252 AFAAF
-257 YEANKDWLDKYAVFC
+257 YEANKDWLDNYAAFC

-281 NFHAWGKESEYSD
+281 NFQVWGKEATFSK
-294 KLVAKYINPEG
+294 KLVEKLCSPES
-305 KEYSKVAIYL
+305 KEYGKVAIYM
-315 WLQYH
+315 WLQYQ
-320 LDRQLKESVDYCR
+320 LDRQLKESVAYCR
-333 SIGVVLKGDIPIGI
+333 SLGVVLKGDIPIGI

-385 YNWEVMA
+385 YNWELMA

-427 PMESVVGLLGYFNPA
+427 PMDSVVGLLGYFNPA
-442 MPFSY
+442 MPYSY
-447 DELAMRGMP
+447 EELAQKGLP

-462 VEPQIHWDYLDEFF
+462 VEPQIHYNYLGEFF
-476 CGEDWTPYLDPKDN
+476 GDEDWTPYLDPKDN

-530 EDPRKPGY
+530 EDPRKPGH

-553 LSQWEKERFNEL
+553 LSQWEKDRYNEL
-565 YNDFFYRR
+565 YNDFFYHR

-585 LPALVDATQ
+585 LPALVDATH

-602 GMVPDCVGPV
+602 GMVPACVGPV
-612 MTNLGILSLEVQ
+612 MQNLGILSLEVQ
-624 RMPKNPEHKFGFTN
+624 RMPKNPENKFGFTN
-638 RYPYA
+638 LYPYA

-655 LRGWWQEDRATTQDF
+655 LRGWWREDRATTQAY
-670 YNEILWKKG
+670 YNEILWKQG
-679 PAPMEADGDICR
+679 IAPAEASGEICR
-691 TVVANHLA
+691 TIVGNHLA
-699 APSILTIL
+699 SPAALTIL
-707 PLQDWLSMDE
+707 PLQDWLAMDE
-717 SVRKADVES
+717 SVRKADVDS

-733 IANHYWRYRMHLS
+733 IANHYWRYRMHLT
-746 VEELLEKREL
+746 VEELMEKEGL
-756 NDLIK
+756 NGLIRT
-761 GMIESS
+761 MILQS

>member
-1 MMKNIYETSP
+1 MKNIYETSP
-11 FGTFF
+11 FATFF
-16 PAEKAAILRA
+16 PVEKAAAKRA
-26 KHQLSFR
+26 KHLLSFR
-33 VYAPTARP
+33 VYAPAARP
-41 SQRLYIVGSSEQL
+41 SQRLYVVGSAEAL
-54 GGWNTDKAV
+54 GGWDVEKAV
-63 PLTIDSYPHWKVS
+63 ALTLESYPYWTLS
-76 LDLAKLGDEFEYK
+76 LDLSKLGDEFEYK

-96 NVWWEEG
+96 QVWWEEG
-103 GNRRYYVCG
+103 NNRRYYICG
-112 ELESEHIEA
+112 EMESEQIDA

-135 IPVFSLRTAQSQGI
+135 IPVFSIRTEQSQGI
-149 GDFVDLRKMGEWAV
+149 GDFVDLKKMGEWAV
-163 ATGQKVIQI
+163 ATGQKIIQI

-178 TQSFCWR
+178 TPRFTWR

-208 GAEGEEIDRL
+208 GAEDEEMDRL
-218 NSLELCDYDAVVK
+218 NALEMCDYDAVVK
-231 LKFDFFK
+231 MKFDFIR
-238 KEFSRSG
+238 KEFAKSG

-252 AFQKF
+252 AFLKF
-257 YEANKDWLDKYAVFC
+257 YEANKDWLDNYAAFC

-281 NFHAWGKESEYSD
+281 NFQAWGKEATFST
-294 KLVAKYINPEG
+294 KLVEKLTNPEG

-315 WLQYH
+315 WLQYQ
-320 LDRQLKESVDYCR
+320 LDRQLKESVAYCR
-333 SIGVVLKGDIPIGI
+333 SLGVVLKGDIPIGI

-427 PMESVVGLLGYFNPA
+427 PMDSVVGLLGYFNPA

-447 DELAMRGMP
+447 DELAQRGMP
-456 MNRERY
+456 MNRDRY
-462 VEPQIHWDYLDEFF
+462 VEPQIHYDYLHEFF
-476 CGEDWTPYLDPKDN
+476 GGEDWTPYLDAKDN
-490 GYFSLKEGYRTQR
+490 GYFSLKPEYRTQR
-503 EILEKL
+503 QILEKL

-516 LKALYGLTG
+516 KNALYGLTG

-530 EDPRKPGY
+530 EDPRKPGH

-544 AQHTKSYQW
+544 AQQTKSYAW
-553 LSQWEKERFNEL
+553 LSQWEKDRFNEL

-585 LPALVDATQ
+585 LPALVDATH

-612 MTNLGILSLEVQ
+612 MQQLGILSLEVQ
-624 RMPKNPEHKFGFTN
+624 RMPKDPKNKFGYTN
-638 RYPYA
+638 MYPYA

-655 LRGWWQEDRATTQDF
+655 LRGWWREDREVTQAY
-670 YNEILWKKG
+670 YNEILWKQG
-679 PAPMEADGDICR
+679 IAPAEASAEICR
-691 TVVANHLA
+691 TVVGNHLA
-699 APSILTIL
+699 SPAVLTIL
-707 PLQDWLSMDE
+707 PLQDWLAMDE
-717 SVRKADVES
+717 KVRKEDVDS

-733 IANHYWRYRMHLS
+733 IPNHYWRYRMHLT
-746 VEELLEKREL
+746 VEQLLQEEGL
-756 NDLIK
+756 NGLIK
-761 GMIESS
+761 GMIATS

>member
-1 MMKNIYETSP
+1 MKNIYETSP
-11 FGTFF
+11 FATFF
-16 PAEKAAILRA
+16 PREKEALCRA
-26 KHQLSFR
+26 KHRLSFR
-33 VYAPTARP
+33 VYAPAARP
-41 SQRLYIVGSSEQL
+41 SQRLYIIGSNEAL
-54 GGWNTDKAV
+54 GAWDLAKAV
-63 PLTIDSYPHWKVS
+63 PLTLSSYPYWTLT

-89 FIVKENG
+89 FIIKENG
-96 NVWWEEG
+96 QTWWEDG
-103 GNRRYYVCG
+103 YNRRYYVCG
-112 ELESEHIEA
+112 EMESEQIDA

-135 IPVFSLRTAQSQGI
+135 IPVFSLRTEQSQGI
-149 GDFVDLRKMGEWAV
+149 GDFVDLKKMGEWAA
-163 ATGQKVIQI
+163 ATGQKIIQI

-178 TQSFCWR
+178 TQTFTWK

-208 GAEGEEIDRL
+208 GAEGEEMDRL
-218 NSLELCDYDAVVK
+218 NTLELCDYDAVVK
-231 LKFDFFK
+231 MKF
-238 KEFSRSG
+238 EFIRKAFAKSG
-245 KRTLKTK
+245 KRTLATK
-252 AFQKF
+252 AFAKF
-257 YEANKDWLDKYAVFC
+257 YEANKDWLDNYAAFC

-281 NFHAWGKESEYSD
+281 NFHEWGKEANYSK
-294 KLVAKYINPEG
+294 KLVEKLTDPAS
-305 KEYSKVAIYL
+305 KEYSKVALYY
-315 WLQYH
+315 WLQYQ
-320 LDRQLKESVDYCR
+320 LDRQLKESVEYCR
-333 SIGVVLKGDIPIGI
+333 SLGVVLKGDIPIGI

-427 PMESVVGLLGYFNPA
+427 PMESIVGLLGYFNPA

-447 DELAMRGMP
+447 EELAQRGMP

-462 VEPQIHWDYLDEFF
+462 VEPQIHWDYLGEYFG
-476 CGEDWTPYLDPKDN
+476 GEDWTPYLNPKDN
-490 GYFSLKEGYRTQR
+490 GYFELKPEYRTQR
-503 EILEKL
+503 QIAEAL
-509 GGKNEKA
+509 GGKNDRVKNA
-516 LKALYGLTG
+516 LFGLTG

-530 EDPRKPGY
+530 EDPRKPGH

-553 LSQWEKERFNEL
+553 LSQWEKDRFNEL

-585 LPALVDATQ
+585 LPALVDATE

-612 MTNLGILSLEVQ
+612 MQNLGILSLEVQ
-624 RMPKNPEHKFGFTN
+624 RMPKDPKNKFGFTN

-655 LRGWWQEDRATTQDF
+655 IRGWWREDRATTQAF
-670 YNEILWKKG
+670 YNEILWKQG
-679 PAPMEADGDICR
+679 VAPAEANGEICQ
-691 TVVANHLA
+691 TIVNNHLLSPA
-699 APSILTIL
+699 ALTIL

-717 SVRKADVES
+717 SVRKEDVES

-733 IANHYWRYRMHLS
+733 IPNHYWRYRMHLT
-746 VEELLEKREL
+746 VEQLLKEEGL
-756 NDLIK
+756 NQKIK
-761 GMIESS
+761 GMIAAS